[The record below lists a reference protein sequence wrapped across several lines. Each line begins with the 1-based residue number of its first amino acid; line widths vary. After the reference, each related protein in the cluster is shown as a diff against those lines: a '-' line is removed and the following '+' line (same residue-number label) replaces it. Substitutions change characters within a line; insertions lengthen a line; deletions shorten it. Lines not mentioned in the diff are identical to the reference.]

1 MPSLLCNVFFFTSV
15 LSLSISEGTYYKL
28 LLTSSCVAL
37 CFQLTS
43 KAVAWIRKEAK
54 PRQLVFI
61 GISLNFVHLLDSSE
75 TFIQNKSPNAQALL
89 SFSIIP
95 MYP

>member
-28 LLTSSCVAL
+28 LLTSSYVAL